1 MTSPAPL
8 ILGRQCSMIYTS
20 NFHDV
25 MTMMMSAG
33 VPGPTHD
40 RIGIVPENQGK
51 GFLILSHK
59 QVYINACSI

>member
-8 ILGRQCSMIYTS
+8 ILGRQCSVIYTS

-25 MTMMMSAG
+25 MTRMMSAG

-40 RIGIVPENQGK
+40 RIGIVPENQEK
-51 GFLILSHK
+51 KILNS
-59 QVYINACSI
+59 